1 MTLWTHTVFLN
12 IIDILLVDIQQ
23 SIGTFTLPSTERNI
37 SKVTSTTI
45 LRVTMVEATV
55 IYL

>member
-1 MTLWTHTVFLN
+1 M
-12 IIDILLVDIQQ
+12 DILVLDMQQ
-23 SIGTFTLPSTERNI
+23 SIGTLTLPSKERNI

>member
-1 MTLWTHTVFLN
+1 M
-12 IIDILLVDIQQ
+12 DILVVDIQR
-23 SIGTFTLPSTERNI
+23 STGTLTLPYTERNI

-45 LRVTMVEATV
+45 LLVTMVEATV

>member
-1 MTLWTHTVFLN
+1 M
-12 IIDILLVDIQQ
+12 DILVVDIQL
-23 SIGTFTLPSTERNI
+23 SIGTLTPPSIERNI